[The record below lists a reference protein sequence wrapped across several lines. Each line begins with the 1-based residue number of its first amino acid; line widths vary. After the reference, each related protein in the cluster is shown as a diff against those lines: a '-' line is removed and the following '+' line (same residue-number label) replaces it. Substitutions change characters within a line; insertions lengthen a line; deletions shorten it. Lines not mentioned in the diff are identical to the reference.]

1 MSVDIGIC
9 SFQKD
14 CTHLYICMLLF
25 LVCIK
30 KKKDR
35 FLLHKMDYILD
46 TFLQNGHCGPVFYCV
61 AYKCIW
67 LSYKCIYIKVHLMRL
82 MKLCHH
88 IWAPG
93 SSLVIIIIII
103 GIIVTVPASSLHA
116 LFHFFPWSYFRSAT
130 ALTHT
135 HDETEWD
142 TIWLTLTHTL
152 GIEGFFFF
160 PACACAQLDSHF
172 GWCTYTHNSRH
183 MPPPPQQPPPQ
194 LFTNHSC
201 PLVYLQRCLWVWR
214 KTPYIGIPV
223 WEHRLKQPPVYPQPP
238 FRKIIEGRGGEGEE
252 AEEGWGDAKMG
263 TVKMHVRQPGAN
275 QKYKRKEQI
284 RLDVRCQG
292 EIFFLHV
299 FKCHLPY
306 SLFSSV
312 LHVVCKH

>member
-25 LVCIK
+25 LVCLK
-30 KKKDR
+30 KRER
-35 FLLHKMDYILD
+35 FLLHKMDHILD
-46 TFLQNGHCGPVFYCV
+46 IFLQNGHCGPVFYCV

-82 MKLCHH
+82 MELCRHVR
-88 IWAPG
+88 APR
-93 SSLVIIIIII
+93 SSLVISISIIIRILAA
-103 GIIVTVPASSLHA
+103 VPASSLAPSLRA
-116 LFHFFPWSYFRSAT
+116 LLHFFPWSYFRSAT

-142 TIWLTLTHTL
+142 TIWLRLTHTL

-160 PACACAQLDSHF
+160 SPCVRMCTKLASHF

-183 MPPPPQQPPPQ
+183 MPPPPPPPPPP

-201 PLVYLQRCLWVWR
+201 PLVYLRLCHSSVWC

-223 WEHRLKQPPVYPQPP
+223 WALWVKQPPVYSQPP
-238 FRKIIEGRGGEGEE
+238 FRKIREGRDGEG
-252 AEEGWGDAKMG
+252 GGGGKG
-263 TVKMHVRQPGAN
+263 RVRG
-275 QKYKRKEQI
+275 
-284 RLDVRCQG
+284 C
-292 EIFFLHV
+292 
-299 FKCHLPY
+299 
-306 SLFSSV
+306 
-312 LHVVCKH
+312 